1 MRLVLPLPLLLSL
14 AAAAPA
20 VAQVAPYPGYGPGV
34 TTGDVHR
41 YEMDRLRNQADQR
54 DALARQQALD
64 TRLTVLELQARR
76 IQPPPSYALQPLRTV
91 EQERAARETATA
103 RREATA
109 RGVGQIDAWLDRAP
123 Q

>member
-1 MRLVLPLPLLLSL
+1 MRLVLPLLLSL
-14 AAAAPA
+14 AAATPA
-20 VAQVAPYPGYGPGV
+20 VAQVSSYPGYGSGV

-54 DALARQQALD
+54 DALARQQSLNA
-64 TRLTVLELQARR
+64 RLTVLELQARR
-76 IQPPPSYALQPLRTV
+76 VQPPAPAYAPQPLRTV

-103 RREATA
+103 RRETTT

>member
-1 MRLVLPLPLLLSL
+1 MRLVLPLLLSL
-14 AAAAPA
+14 AAATPA

-54 DALARQQALD
+54 DALARQQSLD

-76 IQPPPSYALQPLRTV
+76 VQPPAPAYAPQPLRTV
-91 EQERAARETATA
+91 EQERSARETATA
-103 RREATA
+103 RRETTT

>member
-1 MRLVLPLPLLLSL
+1 MRLVLPLLLSL

-20 VAQVAPYPGYGPGV
+20 AAQVAPYPGYGHGV

-103 RREATA
+103 RREAAA

>member
-1 MRLVLPLPLLLSL
+1 MRLVLPLLLSL
-14 AAAAPA
+14 SVAAPA
-20 VAQVAPYPGYGPGV
+20 VAQIAPYTGYGPGV

-54 DALARQQALD
+54 DALARQQSLD
-64 TRLTVLELQARR
+64 ARLTALELQARR
-76 IQPPPSYALQPLRTV
+76 VQPPASAYVPQPLRTV
-91 EQERAARETATA
+91 EQEKAARETATA